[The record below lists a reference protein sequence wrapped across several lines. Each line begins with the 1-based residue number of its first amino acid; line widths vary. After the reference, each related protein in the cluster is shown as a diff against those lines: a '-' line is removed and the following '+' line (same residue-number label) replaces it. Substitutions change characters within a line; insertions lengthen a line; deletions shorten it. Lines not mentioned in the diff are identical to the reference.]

1 MKNILF
7 IILLYSYGQFVYS
20 ADING
25 YVGGNLGTATIDTG
39 VSGTTATA
47 ALDEDDMGWKIY
59 GGVNSVSYTHLTLPT
74 KRIV

>member
-25 YVGGNLGTATIDTG
+25 YVGGNLGAATTDTG
-39 VSGTTATA
+39 VSGATGTA
-47 ALDEDDMGWKIY
+47 ALDEDDVQDYLQGILQE
-59 GGVNSVSYTHLTLPT
+59 NPITCDCQE
-74 KRIV
+74 